1 MDLDFGYNQNGN
13 GNGAGSENGNDGN
26 GNVTNLDTGKIDH
39 DPNGVPADNLNGGND
54 TGDESNTKTVD
65 TNKDGD
71 GNGNKDGNKDGDGNG
86 STTEEPLQAGTS
98 IEVGDETYT
107 VDEAGNVLD
116 KNGNIFKEAKDVKE
130 WLDSFDKVDDT
141 DGENTISIDSI
152 REAVGIE
159 ITDDND
165 KPIEFEN
172 SPAGIKAY
180 IDAVVDTAK
189 EEHFET
195 AINTLYQ
202 KYPILQDVLNYY
214 VANGNSL
221 EGFGEIPDRSGIT
234 VEDDNEAQQEA
245 IIRTAWS
252 ERGQKGDVE
261 SYIAYLKSSG
271 TLLATAKEELAGLQ
285 ESDKQYRDEL
295 AAEAERK
302 ENERIERLEKYW
314 NGVHDVVKSRTIA
327 GYQIPE
333 SIIINRNGQKLSVT
347 PEDFFNYIYRVDKDG
362 KSAYERD
369 LEAETPESRRD
380 DEILRA
386 YLKFVGG
393 NYSNLV
399 GMAINKEKV
408 NTLKLRAKERNAST
422 VRISKPKTTTAKG
435 ADIDLGYN

>member
-26 GNVTNLDTGKIDH
+26 GNITNLNTGNIDH
-39 DPNGVPADNLNGGND
+39 DPNGVPADDLNSGND
-54 TGDESNTKTVD
+54 TGDESKTKNVD

-71 GNGNKDGNKDGDGNG
+71 GNSNKDGNKDGDRNG

-189 EEHFET
+189 EEHYET

-202 KYPILQDVLNYY
+202 KYPILNDVLNYY

-221 EGFGEIPDRSGIT
+221 EGFGEIPDRSNIT
-234 VEDDNEAQQEA
+234 IDDENEAQQEA
-245 IIRTAWS
+245 IIRTAWK

-261 SYIAYLKSSG
+261 GYLAYLKSSG
-271 TLLATAKEELAGLQ
+271 TLLATAKEELAAIQ
-285 ESDKQYRDEL
+285 ESDRQYRDEL

-302 ENERIERLEKYW
+302 ENERIQRLEKYW
-314 NGVHDVVKSRTIA
+314 NGVHDVVKSRNIA
-327 GYQIPE
+327 GYQIPD
-333 SIIINRNGQKLSVT
+333 SIIINRNGQKISVT

-399 GMAINKEKV
+399 EMAINKEKV
-408 NTLKLRAKERNAST
+408 NKLKLRAKERNAST
-422 VRISKPKTTTAKG
+422 IRINKPKTTTTKG
-435 ADIDLGYN
+435 ANIDLGYN